1 MNANDET
8 PDVAGGAAGDA
19 DTEAVT
25 KQPRPADAAEE
36 ATSSAESATADTAD
50 ASRPLI
56 PRALVLVS
64 VPAMLAISA
73 VLLKELAWLFGPVTL
88 ALVIVI
94 LVHPVHSWLIKV
106 GIPKAVALIG
116 LLIVIFGLVLG
127 LIAIIVLSLA
137 RLATILPNYIPA
149 ASERLQGIIDLMRRI
164 GVGSEQVRQI
174 VGSLDVATA
183 ARFITSH
190 LPTLISQ
197 GATAV
202 LLCSLLIFLAMESAG
217 VGDRLKPLMSTR
229 PRAGVA
235 LLDAVTKTRRFLAV
249 TGFFA
254 LIVGTLDVILLW
266 FIGIPLAPLWG
277 LLAAACNFIPYVGF
291 IIGVIPPAMLALLG
305 GGWDQMLFVVA
316 AYVVLNSIFT
326 TLVPAKVVGNA
337 VGVAVPVTFVA
348 VVFWAWVLGPLGSIL
363 AIPLTLFVKST
374 LIDSDPRAAWL
385 SGFFDAPEGR
395 LARRRRAAESAAAST
410 SDQGEAITDVDGD
423 R

>member
-1 MNANDET
+1 MSVEDERL
-8 PDVAGGAAGDA
+8 
-19 DTEAVT
+19 AVEQQRSQSGT
-25 KQPRPADAAEE
+25 ASTDGRLPPRPA
-36 ATSSAESATADTAD
+36 
-50 ASRPLI
+50 L
-56 PRALVLVS
+56 PRALVLVA
-64 VPAMLAISA
+64 VPAALGVCAL
-73 VLLKELAWLFGPVTL
+73 VLREFSWLFGPVTL

-94 LVHPVHSWLIKV
+94 LVHPVHRWLIRI

-116 LLIVIFGLVLG
+116 LLITIFGLLLG

-137 RLATILPNYIPA
+137 RLATILPSYIPA
-149 ASERLQGIIDLMRRI
+149 ASQRLQGIIALMRRL
-164 GVGSEQVRQI
+164 GVGTEQIRQI
-174 VGSLDVATA
+174 IGSLDVATA
-183 ARFITSH
+183 ARFITRH

-217 VGDRLKPLMSTR
+217 VGDRLKPLMTTR
-229 PRAGVA
+229 PRSGVA
-235 LLDAVTKTRRFLAV
+235 LLDAVRKTRRFLAV

-254 LIVGTLDVILLW
+254 VIVGTLDVIVLW
-266 FIGIPLAPLWG
+266 MIGIPLAPLWG

-305 GGWDQMLFVVA
+305 GGWDQMLVVII

-385 SGFFDAPEGR
+385 SGFFDAPEGKR
-395 LARRRRAAESAAAST
+395 AKRRRR
-410 SDQGEAITDVDGD
+410 
-423 R
+423 